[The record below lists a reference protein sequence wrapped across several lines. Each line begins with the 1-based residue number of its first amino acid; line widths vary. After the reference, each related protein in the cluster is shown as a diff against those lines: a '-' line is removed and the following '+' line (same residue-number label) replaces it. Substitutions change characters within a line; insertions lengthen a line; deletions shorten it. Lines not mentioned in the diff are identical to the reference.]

1 MKTKG
6 LIVSTVI
13 LTVFLMLSLTG
24 CRTVATGAGNDG
36 SIVGAWKDSYGL
48 TEYKFEQ
55 GGKMKLEALNIGSF
69 KGTYR
74 IDSDKITIEYR
85 VFVKNVKDTYQ
96 LKLDGNTM
104 YLNDNQF
111 TRKK

>member
-1 MKTKG
+1 MKTKN
-6 LIVSTVI
+6 LMV
-13 LTVFLMLSLTG
+13 LLAAFLLLSLTG
-24 CRTVATGAGNDG
+24 CKTVTVNTHSD
-36 SIVGAWKDSYGL
+36 SIIGTWKDSYGL

-55 GGKMKLEALNIGSF
+55 DGKMKIQALDFGSF
-69 KGTYR
+69 KGTYQ
-74 IDSDKITIEYR
+74 IDGDKITIEYR
-85 VFVKNVKDTYQ
+85 IVVKDVKDTYK